1 MNLYLAHI
9 QYTFYY
15 NSFVRGD
22 RFMIGIVYI
31 TAGSMENASEIARE
45 LVARRLAACV
55 NMFPIFSIYRWNE
68 QVEEQ
73 NEVALLVKTDS
84 SRLDEIIETVRFLHT
99 YDLPAIEFWE
109 VKGEQEYLDWVH
121 VNSS

>member
-1 MNLYLAHI
+1 
-9 QYTFYY
+9 
-15 NSFVRGD
+15 
-22 RFMIGIVYI
+22 MIGVVYI
-31 TAGSMENASEIARE
+31 TAGDMENASKIARE

-55 NMFPIFSIYRWNE
+55 NMFPIFSTYRWNE
-68 QVEEQ
+68 QIEEQ
-73 NEVALLVKTDS
+73 NEIALLVKTDS
-84 SRLDEIIETVRFLHT
+84 SRLDEIIEIVRFLHK